1 MSSAL
6 VAQGIEHGSPKAGVA
21 GSNPAGGTEPVRRS
35 EALFET
41 SRQRCAFCE
50 HFCCDWLSRWLSPG
64 QIADCR
70 CRRVTC
76 GHSLTLAGSVGGMDK
91 PDDYEERIK
100 RIVDQAPP
108 LTQAQRDKI
117 ATSLRLGSADT
128 DTDR

>member
-1 MSSAL
+1 
-6 VAQGIEHGSPKAGVA
+6 
-21 GSNPAGGTEPVRRS
+21 
-35 EALFET
+35 
-41 SRQRCAFCE
+41 
-50 HFCCDWLSRWLSPG
+50 
-64 QIADCR
+64 
-70 CRRVTC
+70 
-76 GHSLTLAGSVGGMDK
+76 MDK